1 MAIEMGKIEAVKE
14 LLKHPKIDVNRNTGV
29 SIYYID

>member
-14 LLKHPKIDVNRNTGV
+14 LLKDPRIDVNRNTGV
-29 SIYYID
+29 SNFIN